1 MERLIIH
8 VWFPW
13 LAADR
18 LRQSGEIDSQQTLV
32 LTSRYQGTD
41 YIDALCRRGQ
51 RRGLQI
57 GMRLADARALCPD
70 LVSRVTAPAADA
82 RDLHHLAL
90 WVRRYSPLTAPDHG
104 VAGSA
109 AINSGAGAM
118 MASAIARDGDG
129 IWLDVA
135 GATHLHGGLRPL
147 LADMLW
153 RLRRAGLRARL
164 GVASSCGAAWGLARY
179 GRVQSWLPPS
189 DRKTST
195 RATAVLLAPL
205 PLAALRPMAARWQWR
220 LPVCAMLVIFWV
232 CRGRRW
238 QTAGGQLI
246 ERLDAALGHINESFS
261 PIAPQRPL
269 LAVLNFAEPVSAPD
283 DIRTII
289 RRLTGDIADILQQ
302 NGLATRRLRLGWQRV
317 DGAVLVY
324 DTHLSRPGRDASAFH
339 RLLADAGEAINPEF
353 GLEAPGWRRMA
364 GPQSPICRRF
374 DEGLTGKSYAS
385 LVDRLV
391 ARLGY
396 GTVLRLR
403 PRASWQPE
411 AAQYMALPD
420 MEDMPGG
427 ATAADPDDM
436 FTADGWPVQLATA
449 APRPIR
455 LLPHPQPVAVT
466 ALLPDHPPALFVWR
480 KKTHRISRASG
491 PERIAPEWWTAPP
504 GTRTRDYFRL
514 QDETGARFWV
524 YREGLPERGED
535 INWFLHGFFA

>member
-90 WVRRYSPLTAPDHG
+90 WARRYSPLTAPDQG
-104 VAGSA
+104 AAGSA
-109 AINSGAGAM
+109 TINSGAGPM
-118 MASAIARDGDG
+118 MASAIAGDGDG

-153 RLRRAGLRARL
+153 RLRRAGLRGTPWCGVELRCGLGTCPLWAGAKPAAPIRQENQHQSDGRIAR
-164 GVASSCGAAWGLARY
+164 A
-179 GRVQSWLPPS
+179 
-189 DRKTST
+189 
-195 RATAVLLAPL
+195 L
-205 PLAALRPMAARWQWR
+205 PLAALRLDGCIVTAMA
-220 LPVCAMLVIFWV
+220 
-232 CRGRRW
+232 
-238 QTAGGQLI
+238 TAGLRHVGDILGMPRAPLANRFGSQLI

-283 DIRTII
+283 DIRAII

-317 DGAVLVY
+317 DGAVLVH
-324 DTHLSRPGRDASAFH
+324 DTHLSRPSRDASAFH

-353 GLEAPGWRRMA
+353 GLESAWMEAHGCS
-364 GPQSPICRRF
+364 PQSPICRRF
-374 DEGLTGKSYAS
+374 DEGLTTAESYAS

-396 GTVLRLR
+396 GTVLHLR

-420 MEDMPGG
+420 MEEMLVVPLPLILMTFSPLMVGRHSL
-427 ATAADPDDM
+427 P
-436 FTADGWPVQLATA
+436 
-449 APRPIR
+449 
-455 LLPHPQPVAVT
+455 LLC
-466 ALLPDHPPALFVWR
+466 
-480 KKTHRISRASG
+480 RA
-491 PERIAPEWWTAPP
+491 
-504 GTRTRDYFRL
+504 Y
-514 QDETGARFWV
+514 
-524 YREGLPERGED
+524 
-535 INWFLHGFFA
+535 